1 MPAPDALTG
10 RTGAQTSRLPMSGRI
25 ESRMGGAVA
34 AGHPLPLPFAG
45 QTAYIVP
52 VGRAIIM
59 TPKRFNEAIE
69 IVGLTKES
77 AHLFF
82 GVDDRLAR
90 RWLSGEFVIPRTV
103 ELLVEL
109 MVSHDLTAERVE
121 QITRIDDE

>member
-1 MPAPDALTG
+1 M
-10 RTGAQTSRLPMSGRI
+10 RENIGAVYVAGRI
-25 ESRMGGAVA
+25 ESTHGRGYGGA
-34 AGHPLPLPFAG
+34 PLAPIPLPFAG

>member
-1 MPAPDALTG
+1 VPKLPDCPCLAGLNHAWAG
-10 RTGAQTSRLPMSGRI
+10 LWRR
-25 ESRMGGAVA
+25 
-34 AGHPLPLPFAG
+34 GHPLPLPFAG

-59 TPKRFNEAIE
+59 TPKRFNDAIE

>member
-1 MPAPDALTG
+1 
-10 RTGAQTSRLPMSGRI
+10 
-25 ESRMGGAVA
+25 
-34 AGHPLPLPFAG
+34 
-45 QTAYIVP
+45 
-52 VGRAIIM
+52 M
-59 TPKRFNEAIE
+59 TPKRFNDAIE